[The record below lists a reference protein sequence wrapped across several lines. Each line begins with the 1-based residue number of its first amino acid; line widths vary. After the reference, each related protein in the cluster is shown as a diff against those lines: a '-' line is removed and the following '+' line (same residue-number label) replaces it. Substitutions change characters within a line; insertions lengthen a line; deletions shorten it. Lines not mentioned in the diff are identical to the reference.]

1 MAMLLAQYDHAPLQS
16 ATSGNKMPL
25 EELMLGPVG
34 SRWSCS
40 RPGSDSFPP
49 RSLQRMRGARRA
61 IEHCYLYR
69 SEILRMF
76 LNLDVIPRRW
86 FRQTVTA

>member
-1 MAMLLAQYDHAPLQS
+1 MAMLLAQYDYTPLRS
-16 ATSGNKMPL
+16 ATSGNEIPL
-25 EELMLGPVG
+25 EELPLL
-34 SRWSCS
+34 SNT
-40 RPGSDSFPP
+40 FPP

-76 LNLDVIPRRW
+76 LNLDVISVAPNPRRW
-86 FRQTVTA
+86 FRQIVTA